1 VLQIIVLEWK
11 EVNQMQMAYEAP
23 ELLLIGEASDVVM
36 GIGVGGSDGVGQQ
49 AAPDF
54 EFEQD

>member
-1 VLQIIVLEWK
+1 
-11 EVNQMQMAYEAP
+11 MQMGYEAP